1 MENGAS
7 LLNEKWTVLEEVG
20 LSGTGNPE
28 SPDYWPPAILGSST
42 GWGKGSERGNIYCV
56 CD

>member
-7 LLNEKWTVLEEVG
+7 LLNEKWTVLKEVG